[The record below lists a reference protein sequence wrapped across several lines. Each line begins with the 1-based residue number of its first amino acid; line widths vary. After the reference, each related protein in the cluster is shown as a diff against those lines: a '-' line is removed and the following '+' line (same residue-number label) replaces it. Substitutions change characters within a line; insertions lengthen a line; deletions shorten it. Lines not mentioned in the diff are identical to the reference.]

1 MQNMHD
7 LVMVSDDDCK
17 DQLQMDRALFHK
29 LCGLVRTF
37 GGLKSSRNISVEEKY
52 IFLVPAQS
60 VDENTSDARW
70 GKFQGCLGAL
80 DSRYIDVHV
89 SATNKG
95 QYCNRKGHCSV
106 NVLRVCD
113 MNMRFV
119 YVLTGWEG
127 SAVDSRVLRDAIH
140 RNNGLHVPRGN
151 YYLCDNGYPNCKGF
165 LTPYKGVMYHL
176 NEWSSRQPQTYQ
188 EYFNMK
194 HTRARNMRWGI
205 LRSPSWYPIKTTNKI
220 IVACCL
226 LHNYIKREII
236 DAHGSGIALN
246 VDKGKAVRAQDALIR
261 CLIDIVNDGWKAENG
276 FKAGFQR
283 ELEKN
288 MRKMLPVTDIVVN
301 PHINSKIHVWKKE
314 YGALSDLLSKSG
326 IRWNSTTSMIEV
338 SDEEVWDASR
348 QADPH
353 LKSMCFKSWPYYSQ
367 WLEIFGKDRATG
379 ENAVDPLDLFQE
391 LMWVDLDQ
399 AGETGDKYIP

>member
-17 DQLQMDRALFHK
+17 DQLQMDRASFHK

-37 GGLKSSRNISVEEKY
+37 GGLKSSRNISVEEKRSGQTVSKHFNHVLNCILSLQY
-52 IFLVPAQS
+52 IFLVLAQS

-89 SATNKG
+89 LATNKG
-95 QYCNRKGHCSV
+95 RYCNRKGHCSV
-106 NVLRVCD
+106 NVLGVCD

-151 YYLCDNGYPNCKGF
+151 YYLCDNGYPNCEGF

-176 NEWSSRQPQTYQ
+176 T
-188 EYFNMK
+188 
-194 HTRARNMRWGI
+194 G
-205 LRSPSWYPIKTTNKI
+205 
-220 IVACCL
+220 
-226 LHNYIKREII
+226 
-236 DAHGSGIALN
+236 
-246 VDKGKAVRAQDALIR
+246 
-261 CLIDIVNDGWKAENG
+261 NG

-326 IRWNSTTSMIEV
+326 IGWNSTTSMIEV

-353 LKSMCFKSWPYYSQ
+353 LKSVCFKSWPYYSQ

-391 LMWVDLDQ
+391 LMWVNLDQ